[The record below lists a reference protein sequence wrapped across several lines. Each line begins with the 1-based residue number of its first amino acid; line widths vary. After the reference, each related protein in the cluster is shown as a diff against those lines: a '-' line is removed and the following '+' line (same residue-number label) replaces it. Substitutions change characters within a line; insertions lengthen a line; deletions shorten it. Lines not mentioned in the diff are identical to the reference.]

1 MMNSQRWVSVLALIS
16 ISVLSLSCPSVQH
29 KEIKQNTVV
38 ETVKQDKTFNFIYKS
53 YPVSVNYNLSLNEM
67 VMAGK
72 YDLMNDSD
80 IRIENLSATTKSSVN
95 VELYL
100 IHLNRV
106 ITDVGVIQYL
116 DVLGLKPAKIEHLL
130 AFGAKYPS
138 KQLDF
143 PIVALGSNVIDP
155 LGRHYTSYLD
165 TMTDVRGQKRLL
177 YLFSEVEPNNS
188 WSENCRFL
196 AVRK

>member
-29 KEIKQNTVV
+29 KEIKQNTIV
-38 ETVKQDKTFNFIYKS
+38 ETVKQDKTFNFVYKS
-53 YPVSVNYNLSLNEM
+53 YPVSVNYNLSLNAM

-72 YDLMNDSD
+72 YDLMNDTD
-80 IRIENLSATTKSSVN
+80 ITIENFSAATKNMVN
-95 VELYL
+95 VDLYL

-106 ITDVGVIQYL
+106 ITDVGVTQYL

-130 AFGAKYPS
+130 AFGAKYPN

-143 PIVALGSNVIDP
+143 PIIALGSTVIDP

-165 TMTDVRGQKRLL
+165 TMTDVWEPKRVL
-177 YLFSEVEPNNS
+177 YLFSEVELNNS